1 MKTLLLGI
9 GLFTIVLTA
18 VQCESKPAADVDE
31 NQVAI
36 TAQASDS
43 AQAAQSVIAFLQWY
57 KKNLGTVSNINLV
70 NQDEIKGYSMNFKNG
85 ERYLAYLKSSNL
97 LSERY
102 LNDWR
107 TYFKE
112 RDEGFQLSHQNEGPP
127 TGFDYD
133 LVMLNQDVDE
143 QMASLN
149 QLKINHIDISKNQ
162 ATVTCTLFITYEF
175 RLVRQNNRWVIDEIL
190 NLSDE

>member
-1 MKTLLLGI
+1 MRNLLHTLVLL
-9 GLFTIVLTA
+9 TIVLTN
-18 VQCESKPAADVDE
+18 VRCESRLAADVSE
-31 NQVAI
+31 NQVAAR
-36 TAQASDS
+36 TPASDS
-43 AQAAQSVIAFLQWY
+43 AQAAQAVVTFLQWY
-57 KKNLGTVSNINLV
+57 KKNLGAVSRIDLV
-70 NQDEIKGYSMNFKNG
+70 NQDEVRGYSVNFKNS
-85 ERYLAYLKSSNL
+85 EQYLAYLKKSNGL
-97 LSERY
+97 TERY

-112 RDEGFQLSHQNEGPP
+112 RDEGFRLTRQNEGPP

-143 QMASLN
+143 QMDSLN
-149 QLKINHIDISKNQ
+149 RLTINDVAIAKNQ

-175 RLVRQNNRWVIDEIL
+175 RLVRRDNHWLIDEIL

>member
-1 MKTLLLGI
+1 MRNLLHTFVL
-9 GLFTIVLTA
+9 LAIVLTSA
-18 VQCESKPAADVDE
+18 RCERRVAADVSE
-31 NQVAI
+31 NQVAAL
-36 TAQASDS
+36 TPASDS
-43 AQAAQSVIAFLQWY
+43 AQAAQSVVAFLQWY
-57 KKNLGTVSNINLV
+57 KKNLGAVSRIDLV
-70 NQDEIKGYSMNFKNG
+70 NQDEVRGYSVNFKNS
-85 ERYLAYLKSSNL
+85 EQYLAYLKKSNGL
-97 LSERY
+97 TERY

-112 RDEGFQLSHQNEGPP
+112 RDAGFRLARQNEGPP

-143 QMASLN
+143 QMDSLN
-149 QLKINHIDISKNQ
+149 RLTINDVAIAKNQ

-175 RLVRQNNRWVIDEIL
+175 RLVRRNNRWLIDEIL